1 PLTNVRLPPG
11 LLASPLALDGSLVIR
26 PYERWHGTCSLP
38 RYSAGKPRGPRK
50 ASKGDTDDAKQG
62 CHDRRGGRPPR
73 RSHHSTAPRTGV
85 LRADREEGW
94 PHDCAAPRLRF
105 LRADRQAGRSEGQGA
120 LRSALLRSHRK
131 DRRRHRLREI
141 WTRALRGDR
150 QEGRTEGR

>member
-73 RSHHSTAPRTGV
+73 RSNHSTAPRTGV
-85 LRADREEGW
+85 
-94 PHDCAAPRLRF
+94 